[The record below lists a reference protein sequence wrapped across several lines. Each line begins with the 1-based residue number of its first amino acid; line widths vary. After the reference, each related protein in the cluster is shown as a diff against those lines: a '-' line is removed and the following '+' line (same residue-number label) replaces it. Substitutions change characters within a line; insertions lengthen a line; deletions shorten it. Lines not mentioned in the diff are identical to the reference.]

1 MEGVKGR
8 LRASIA
14 YWTSVLKAPEPV
26 LSIINQGYILPFA
39 SVPEGKWFK
48 NNSLALGFVTETVT
62 ELLAN
67 KCVRFVSERPMV
79 CSPLLVVIWSSGK
92 KRLVINLR
100 YINKFLQKFKFKYED
115 TKTVL
120 MLLDKG
126 DFVYL

>member
-14 YWTSVLKAPEPV
+14 YWTLVLKAPEPV

-48 NNSLALGFVTETVT
+48 NNSSALVHKGFVTETVT

-79 CSPLLVVIWSSGK
+79 CSPLLVVIGSSGK

-100 YINKFLQKFKFKYED
+100 YVNKFLQKFKFKYED
-115 TKTVL
+115 TKTAL
-120 MLLDKG
+120 MLLD
-126 DFVYL
+126 FVYL